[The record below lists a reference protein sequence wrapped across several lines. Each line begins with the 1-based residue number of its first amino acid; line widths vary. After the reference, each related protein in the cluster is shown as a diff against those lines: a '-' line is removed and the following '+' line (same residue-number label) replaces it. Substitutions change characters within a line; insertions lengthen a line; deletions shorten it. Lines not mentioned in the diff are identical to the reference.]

1 MFISQSKEH
10 YSKCKNVTNIKHPSR
25 VLFESN
31 SRPLPVFYMYAIL
44 KTQKEQ
50 PPSDWPH
57 ELSFKTALTR
67 QSTRVVFLC
76 LKALSDKHKYNFHI
90 IFSVARYAPSTMM
103 TNAAGKKPPG
113 SSPKM
118 RKENSTPINGAIP

>member
-1 MFISQSKEH
+1 MTLLISFVALADLSWDFCSFIFSFIDIVPFPPFCFTPAVEVAAALHLGAVDLLVDGVALQQ
-10 YSKCKNVTNIKHPSR
+10 
-25 VLFESN
+25 LFMG
-31 SRPLPVFYMYAIL
+31 V
-44 KTQKEQ
+44 KTKYKGGY
-50 PPSDWPH
+50 
-57 ELSFKTALTR
+57 LCFKT
-67 QSTRVVFLC
+67 
-76 LKALSDKHKYNFHI
+76 LSDKYNFHV